1 MPHPRI
7 AISILLAGAALLPRA
22 AAAQQS
28 SPGPDAVH
36 IAQAQNITIGLIAGG
51 PGSTDARIAAE
62 IAQVVDDGDKL
73 RVLPMLGHDSVQ
85 NIADL
90 IFLKGVDIA
99 IVHTDVLT
107 QTMQR
112 GMIPREGSVQ
122 YIAKLFQEEIHVLA
136 RKDITSLNDLNGKP
150 VAVGATGSGTDLTS
164 TALLE
169 ICHIVPKIVHDGQ
182 SFALSRLRRNEIA
195 AMFIIGG
202 KPEPMLQEIEA
213 GTGLHFVP
221 IPLNARLVDAYLPT
235 TLDRQLYP
243 NLVPPGPS
251 IDTVAIGSVLITLAA
266 SSDTARAKRVNRF
279 VDTLFDR
286 FDQFRQPGFHP
297 KWQEVN
303 LAAQIPGW
311 TRYPQAQNF
320 LRSAGDPSL
329 RTSFD
334 SYLNQSGQSTAGISN
349 ERREALFRDFLRWRD
364 QRSGP

>member
-182 SFALSRLRRNEIA
+182 
-195 AMFIIGG
+195 
-202 KPEPMLQEIEA
+202 
-213 GTGLHFVP
+213 
-221 IPLNARLVDAYLPT
+221 
-235 TLDRQLYP
+235 
-243 NLVPPGPS
+243 
-251 IDTVAIGSVLITLAA
+251 
-266 SSDTARAKRVNRF
+266 
-279 VDTLFDR
+279 
-286 FDQFRQPGFHP
+286 
-297 KWQEVN
+297 
-303 LAAQIPGW
+303 
-311 TRYPQAQNF
+311 
-320 LRSAGDPSL
+320 
-329 RTSFD
+329 
-334 SYLNQSGQSTAGISN
+334 
-349 ERREALFRDFLRWRD
+349 
-364 QRSGP
+364 